1 MRVCE
6 YCLNKYINAET
17 WPDKN
22 SNKKHLTTISFY

>member
-22 SNKKHLTTISFY
+22 SNKNWGQKFK